1 MKRLI
6 KAKTKLVCT
15 LGPASSSPNIL
26 KKMIKAGMNVARINF
41 SHGDYETYKKTIN
54 RVRDISKELDIPVAI
69 LQDLRGPKL
78 RVGKIKN
85 NQILLKKG
93 GWLTITTKNI
103 EGEKDIVSTDFKN
116 LPKYVRKG
124 ETILMDDGNLE
135 LKVVDVKRSEIKT
148 KVIVGGILRSNKGIN
163 LPNTD
168 LNIPALTEKD
178 RKDVKFGVENRV
190 DYIAL
195 SFVQRAKD
203 IKELKSLLKKYKA
216 DVPIIS
222 KIEKPTA
229 MKNLDE
235 IIEISDGI
243 MVARG
248 DLGVE
253 MKEEMIPILQ
263 KEILRKATK
272 KGKITITATQ
282 MLESMIEK
290 PRPTRAE
297 ATDVSN
303 AILDLTDAVMLSA
316 ETAVGKYPVIA
327 VKTIKDIAN
336 ITENSVYFNP
346 NHKVEVKPSYKITES
361 IVESAFS
368 IAETLNVKA
377 ITVFTWSG
385 TTALMLSKHKPKVP
399 IYAFTPE
406 KEVLKKMALYWGVTP
421 MLIEYSPNT
430 DILLAEGEDILV
442 KKKLIKTGDTI
453 IMIGGVTPIKGA
465 TNMLRI
471 VKI

>member
-1 MKRLI
+1 MSEKL

-15 LGPASSSPNIL
+15 LGPASSSPIVL
-26 KKMIKAGMNVARINF
+26 ERMIKAGLNVARINF
-41 SHGDYETYKKTIN
+41 SHGDYETYKKTIKL
-54 RVRDISKELDIPVAI
+54 VRELSEKTGISVAI

-78 RVGKIKN
+78 RVGKIKDGKV
-85 NQILLKKG
+85 LLKKG
-93 GWLTITTKNI
+93 EIFTITTKQI
-103 EGEKDIVSTDFKN
+103 EGDKDIVSTDFKS
-116 LPKYVRKG
+116 LPRYVKKG

-135 LKVVDVKRSEIKT
+135 LKVIDIKKDRIIT
-148 KVIVGGILRSNKGIN
+148 KIVVGGFLKSNKGIN
-163 LPNTD
+163 LPDTN

-178 RKDVKFGVENRV
+178 KRDVKFGVENNV

-203 IKELKSLLKKYKA
+203 IKELKKLLKKYNA
-216 DVPIIS
+216 NIPVIS
-222 KIEKPTA
+222 KIEKPKA
-229 MKNLDE
+229 MENLDE
-235 IIEISDGI
+235 IIDVSDGV

-253 MKEEMIPILQ
+253 MKEEMVPILQ
-263 KEILRKATK
+263 KEILSKATK

-316 ETAVGKYPVIA
+316 ESAVGKYPVEA
-327 VKTIKDIAN
+327 VKTIKEIAC
-336 ITENSVYFNP
+336 ITENSSYFNP
-346 NHKVEVKPSYKITES
+346 NIEIEVPSSYKTTKS
-361 IVESAFS
+361 IVKAAVNITKS
-368 IAETLNVKA
+368 INVKA

-385 TTALMLSKHKPKVP
+385 TTALMLSKLKPKVP

-406 KEVLKKMALYWGVTP
+406 KEVMRKMSVYWGVTP
-421 MLIEYSPNT
+421 ILIGYSPNT
-430 DILLAEGEDILV
+430 DILLAEGEDILLT
-442 KKKLIKTGDTI
+442 KRLIKEGDII

-471 VKI
+471 MKI

>member
-1 MKRLI
+1 MKKLT

-15 LGPASSSPNIL
+15 LGPASSSPDIL

-41 SHGDYETYKKTIN
+41 SHGDYETYKKTIKL
-54 RVRDISKELDIPVAI
+54 VRDISKELNIPVAI

-85 NQILLKKG
+85 NSILLKKG
-93 GWLTITTKNI
+93 DFFTITTKEI
-103 EGEKDIVSTDFKN
+103 EGTENIVSTDFKN
-116 LPKYVRKG
+116 LPKYVKKG

-135 LKVVDVKRSEIKT
+135 LKVSDVKKDKIISKI
-148 KVIVGGILRSNKGIN
+148 IVGGILKSNKGIN
-163 LPNTD
+163 LPNTN

-178 RKDVKFGVENRV
+178 RRDVRFGVENRV

-203 IKELKSLLKKYKA
+203 IKDLKLLLKGYKT
-216 DVPIIS
+216 DIPVIS
-222 KIEKPTA
+222 KIEKPSA
-229 MKNLDE
+229 MQNLDE
-235 IIEISDGI
+235 IIDVSDGV

-316 ETAVGKYPVIA
+316 ETAVGKYPVVA
-327 VKTIKDIAN
+327 VRTIKEIAN

-346 NHKVEVKPSYKITES
+346 NLKVDVKSSHEITES
-361 IVESAFS
+361 IVKSAFTV
-368 IAETLNVKA
+368 AETLNVKA

-430 DILLAEGEDILV
+430 DILLAEGEDILL

-453 IMIGGVTPIKGA
+453 VMIGGVTPIKGA